1 MSIGTK
7 VIQNALQQLKV
18 HSVVSPAN
26 PESISL
32 GADVLNSMIAEWQDL
47 GIDMGVVPLLVPGG
61 ELSEPLGTR
70 NGIESNLAVYL
81 QPSFPG
87 TQISQELRTRASKT
101 LAQIKRT
108 WRVTKIPKSRTRSTL
123 PKGAGNKRYCDRFNN
138 PIFFDAGDEIG

>member
-1 MSIGTK
+1 MSIGTS
-7 VIQNALQQLKV
+7 VIQNGLQHLKA

-47 GIDMGVVPLLVPGG
+47 GIDMGVVPLSVPGD
-61 ELSEPLGTR
+61 ELSEPLGAR
-70 NGIESNLAVYL
+70 NGIEFNLAIYM

-87 TQISQELRTRASKT
+87 TQISPQLRANASKT

-108 WRVTKIPKSRTRSTL
+108 WRVTKIPKPQTRSTL
-123 PKGAGNKRYCDRFNN
+123 PKGAGNSRYCDQHNDSV
-138 PIFFDAGDEIG
+138 FFDAGDEIG